1 MFKKGKA
8 VSEDWSA
15 ARMEPL
21 QWSAIAQPAATLP
34 SEAMSSISSEMTVVG
49 KIVCKGIIKIY
60 GVVEGELSA
69 SNAMIADSA
78 RIDGDIVAEELT
90 IGGRVKGN
98 IYAVRVKLRDTAV
111 VEGDIYH
118 RLLSIDEN
126 ARFEGASRP
135 EDNLPEPP
143 SSIEFSS
150 DLPPEGRTVFAIDEK
165 GELKRESG
173 GGELSHPPRGG
184 TRVFLASCI
193 AAIAISVLGY
203 FALRAIHSGWIWR
216 SAESHYVRL
225 TTREAPREAPDTQ
238 LAPEIA
244 APKAAAI
251 PALEPE
257 QVQTALRPSMPEAP
271 VTQLA
276 PEIAPPKALATPSL
290 DPEQVK
296 TVLRS
301 TTPEAP
307 VTQTASE
314 IAAPKAPTTPS
325 LDSEQVSDF
334 RIDDVSSA
342 RQADV
347 TRLTSNAIEFSDHT
361 TGGGFD
367 SETSLM
373 PFAAWASSHP
383 TEKKFLALFPGYV
396 EPVIGSDAADGPD
409 KATEKPHTEKLY
421 MYVAQARFVLAKSPA
436 AIELSRYVTLPFL
449 EKIDPAIKH
458 TLISPS
464 DVTGFKDKAGTG
476 NDNPDR
482 KWCTGPAPSICIQST
497 YKLEGKI
504 PMGIMLVNQ
513 LRDGKKLV
521 DHIDFRSEL
530 AVLAPSGL
538 DQVGLQ
544 ELTGLDTPVTDA
556 LEQNIFYV
564 NQIMKFGKFFAVLQA
579 HPSDAGKTVVTAFV
593 ALAIKASV
601 LDQKRGFENVPVLHN
616 LVPAQVLMG
625 QSSFNIG
632 SSISAGLPKY
642 ARNEIKTV
650 ATLLQ
655 TQ

>member
-1 MFKKGKA
+1 MFGKA
-8 VSEDWSA
+8 KSVREDWSA
-15 ARMEPL
+15 ARVPPL
-21 QWSAIAQPAATLP
+21 QRSAIAQPAATLHP
-34 SEAMSSISSEMTVVG
+34 SEAISSIGSEMTVVG
-49 KIVCKGIIKIY
+49 KIICKGIIKIY
-60 GVVEGELSA
+60 GFVEGELSA

-98 IYAVRVKLRDTAV
+98 IYALRVKLRDTAV

-118 RLLSIDEN
+118 RSLSIDEN
-126 ARFEGASRP
+126 AWFEGWSRP

-143 SSIEFSS
+143 STIEVSS
-150 DLPPEGRTVFAIDEK
+150 DLPPERPTLLAFDEK
-165 GELKRESG
+165 GEFKGESS
-173 GGELSHPPRGG
+173 GEELYQPRGRG

-193 AAIAISVLGY
+193 AAIAISVVGY
-203 FALRAIHSGWIWR
+203 FALRAIDPSRIWR
-216 SAESHYVRL
+216 SAESHYAALRP
-225 TTREAPREAPDTQ
+225 TTREAPHEASVAQ
-238 LAPEIA
+238 MAPEIV
-244 APKAAAI
+244 APKAHA
-251 PALEPE
+251 
-257 QVQTALRPSMPEAP
+257 
-271 VTQLA
+271 
-276 PEIAPPKALATPSL
+276 
-290 DPEQVK
+290 
-296 TVLRS
+296 
-301 TTPEAP
+301 
-307 VTQTASE
+307 
-314 IAAPKAPTTPS
+314 TPS
-325 LDSEQVSDF
+325 LDSEQVQDF

-342 RQADV
+342 RHADV
-347 TRLTSNAIEFSDHT
+347 MLLTSNAIEFSDHT
-361 TGGGFD
+361 TAGGRD
-367 SETSLM
+367 SETALM

-396 EPVIGSDAADGPD
+396 EPVIGSDAADGTD
-409 KATEKPHTEKLY
+409 KATEKPYTEKLY
-421 MYVAQARFVLAKSPA
+421 MYVAQARFVLAKAPA
-436 AIELSRYVTLPFL
+436 AIDLSRYVTLPFL

-458 TLISPS
+458 KLISAA
-464 DVTGFKDKAGTG
+464 DATAFKDKAGTG

-482 KWCTGPAPSICIQST
+482 KWCTGPATSICIQST
-497 YKLEGKI
+497 YKFVGKI
-504 PMGIMLVNQ
+504 PMGIMLANQ
-513 LRDGKKLV
+513 LRDSKKIV

-530 AVLAPSGL
+530 AVLAPSDL

-544 ELTGLDTPVTDA
+544 ELTGLDTPVTGA

-601 LDQKRGFENVPVLHN
+601 VNQKRSFENVPVLRN
-616 LVPAQVLMG
+616 LVPVQVLMG
-625 QSSFNIG
+625 RSSFNFG